1 MLSDVFFN
9 MIKYLSPF
17 YFFLICIGSLFEVS
31 CNQNESASSNEK
43 EYNFNDVAPILYA
56 KCSTCHRPGSGA
68 PFNLITYADIKSH
81 LLTSQLAINERLMP
95 PWPADTNF
103 SRFRDEKVMTK
114 EQIQIIN
121 TWISQGAPEGTTENL
136 PPFPE
141 FREGSYFGK
150 PDLVI
155 RSSKPFVI
163 KGNNLDNFI
172 MMKIPHELPADTFI
186 RAIEIIPDNK
196 KLVHHING
204 HLVQYEWNDKSNT
217 HSGAEYVNSEIMSKR
232 QAYEK
237 LNLAN
242 DDGTYPLLSPSVT
255 NYLPGVGTAIYPKG
269 IGGYRVKKKG
279 VLLLDNI
286 HYGPSPVDTTDQTT
300 FNIFFSPTQP
310 VRPTFELIVGT
321 SGIAP
326 VSPPLIIPANQIKTF
341 TARYRLPQAISIL
354 TINPHMHLLG
364 ASFKAYAVTAS
375 QDTIRIIN
383 IPKWDFRWQ
392 YFYTFP
398 KMKVIPAGSFI
409 ITEGVFDNTEN
420 NPLNPFH
427 PPRQISEREG
437 SMRTTDEMF
446 QLICTYLPYQP
457 GDENISLENEKFPQ
471 H

>member
-1 MLSDVFFN
+1 MRSDVFFS
-9 MIKYLSPF
+9 MIKKSSQVCS
-17 YFFLICIGSLFEVS
+17 FLLGLGCLLIVS
-31 CNQNESASSNEK
+31 CNQNDPSSSNDK
-43 EYNFNDVAPILYA
+43 VYSFNDVAPILYA

-68 PFNLITYADIKSH
+68 PFNLITYADIKRH

-95 PWPADTNF
+95 PWPADTTF
-103 SRFRDEKVMTK
+103 SRFRDEKVMTI
-114 EQIQIIN
+114 EQINIIN
-121 TWISQGAPEGTTENL
+121 TWIRQGAPEGPIENL
-136 PPFPE
+136 PPVPE
-141 FREGSYFGK
+141 LREGSFFGK

-172 MMKIPHELPADTFI
+172 MMKIPYELPADTFI

-204 HLVQYEWNDKSNT
+204 HLVQYEWNAKSNT
-217 HSGAEYVNSEIMSKR
+217 YTGAEYVNSEAISKR
-232 QAYEK
+232 QAYET

-242 DDGTYPLLSPSVT
+242 DDGTYPLLTPSVT
-255 NYLPGVGTAIYPKG
+255 NYLPGVETAIYPKG
-269 IGGYRVKKKG
+269 IGGYRVRKKG

-286 HYGPSPVDTTDQTT
+286 HYGPTPIDTADQTT
-300 FNIFFSPTQP
+300 FNIFFSPTPP
-310 VRPTFELIVGT
+310 VRPTYELIVGT
-321 SGIAP
+321 GGIAP
-326 VSPPLIIPANQIKTF
+326 VSPPLIIPPNQVKTF
-341 TARYRLPQAISIL
+341 TSRYRLPQTISLL

-364 ASFKAYAVTAS
+364 ASFKAYAITAS

-398 KMKVIPAGSFI
+398 KMKIIPAGSEI
-409 ITEGVFDNTEN
+409 ITEGLFDNTEN

-446 QLICTYLPYQP
+446 QLICTYLPYKS